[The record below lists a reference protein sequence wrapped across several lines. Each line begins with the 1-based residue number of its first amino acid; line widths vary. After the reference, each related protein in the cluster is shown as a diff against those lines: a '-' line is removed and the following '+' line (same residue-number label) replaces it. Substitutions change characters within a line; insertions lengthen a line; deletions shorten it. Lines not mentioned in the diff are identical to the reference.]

1 MPPCGA
7 AAQGSRER
15 LRDAAARGPRLHP
28 FAFVR
33 HAAAVNICHALN
45 ILRGHEIPQ
54 RGAVAPGSREW
65 LRDAAAREPRLHPF
79 AFARLAA
86 AV

>member
-65 LRDAAAREPRLHPF
+65 
-79 AFARLAA
+79 
-86 AV
+86 

>member
-1 MPPCGA
+1 M
-7 AAQGSRER
+7 
-15 LRDAAARGPRLHP
+15 HP

-86 AV
+86 AVNICHALN

>member
-54 RGAVAPGSREW
+54 RGAVAPGSR
-65 LRDAAAREPRLHPF
+65 
-79 AFARLAA
+79 
-86 AV
+86 